1 MSLVFRRVGLHTKAP
16 FLNLFVLA
24 FCVVFAAPPAHGDS
38 AENHAPVLNAIGPRS
53 VSEGQTLS
61 LPLSAFDAD
70 NDSLV
75 FNATSLPE
83 GAVFQGEVFRW
94 TPQKDQEGSHRVTF
108 SVSDG
113 QMYASENVTITV
125 YSDDIEPPTV
135 SLTQPA
141 DAAIQVPINTVVA
154 LSFEDTGVGVDEASV
169 RITLNGQTVY
179 TGTTDCYVSH
189 LGNCYRSGSRTA
201 FRYVYQPADPFSFDQ
216 QVTVTAQASD
226 ASGNSLPV
234 QHFSF
239 TTAMR
244 SFGKNMRISGTT
256 GGADAARGAV
266 DSQGHVWTVW
276 HQGLPGQRTLMLS
289 RWDPALETV
298 SLVDAVPASGYDRCC
313 PVLAIDG
320 QDRMTLAWQE
330 KREGQWD
337 IYVSSS
343 SDSKVWSGAKR
354 ISDPEGNQRS
364 PALALDS
371 DGKVYLV
378 WVDDQHG
385 NDDIYLS
392 SSTYGFNTHT
402 NVRITSEQADQS
414 EPDLAVG
421 PQGRLYLS
429 WTDRRAGH
437 ADIYGT
443 HSDLRWAHVSLVA
456 HPAEQ
461 QAAALVVSP
470 RDGRVH
476 CVWTDNRQGHRDIYY
491 GTMAAF
497 SAEGFTG
504 IVVNDDARDTE
515 QSMPQLVLGQNPQG
529 GENVFVSW
537 VDGRYHEDSGDTDL
551 FYAEVRADSVSTNV
565 LVGDDGTNSQQSRP
579 DLLIDGYGQP
589 LLLWSD
595 TREDVSGIYGAGI
608 THVSS
613 TALYQGKVSAAAGG
627 RLGADPARIGD
638 EDDVSVDLPPGAYG
652 YDITY
657 TVAPIQNFPHFDSDC
672 VSGYEIGPSGLQ
684 FHHPVTVTVPY
695 QRGSVSGPPVPYW
708 YDEQTGSLRQTGISE
723 VVYWHVSKELGVL
736 QFKTTH
742 LTSYYVLDHEGGQT
756 SVGAAGGGCALA
768 PASGTFSELL
778 VPAWVMGLILSWTRW
793 IDRARGRSIDP

>member
-1 MSLVFRRVGLHTKAP
+1 MSLVFKRAGLHSNAP
-16 FLNLFVLA
+16 LLSLFIIIVCA
-24 FCVVFAAPPAHGDS
+24 FSAAKPAHGDS
-38 AENHAPVLNAIGPRS
+38 AENHAPVLDAIGPRS
-53 VSEGQTLS
+53 VSESQTLS
-61 LPLSAFDAD
+61 LSVSALDVD

-83 GAVFQGEVFRW
+83 GAVFQGGRFRW

-113 QMYASENVTITV
+113 QMYDSENVMITV
-125 YSDDIEPPTV
+125 YTDDIEPPVV

-141 DAAIQVPINTVVA
+141 DAAIQVPINTLVA
-154 LSFEDTGVGVDEASV
+154 LGFEDTGVGVDEASI
-169 RITLNGQTVY
+169 RITLNGHTVY
-179 TGTTDCYVSH
+179 TGTTDSYMSH
-189 LGNCYRSGSRTA
+189 LGNCYRSGSRMA
-201 FRYVYQPADPFSFDQ
+201 YRYVYQPADPFSFDQ

-226 ASGNSLPV
+226 MSGNSLPL
-234 QHFSF
+234 QRFSF

-244 SFGKNMRISGTT
+244 SFGKNIRISGSAEGT
-256 GGADAARGAV
+256 AAARGAV
-266 DSQGHVWTVW
+266 DSQGRIWSVW
-276 HQGLPGQRTLMLS
+276 HQGLPGQRKVMMS
-289 RWDPALETV
+289 CWDPALETV
-298 SLVDAVPASGYDRCC
+298 NLVDALASTGYDRCC
-313 PVLAIDG
+313 PVLVIDEQG
-320 QDRMTLAWQE
+320 MTLAWQE

-343 SDSKVWSGAKR
+343 SDGQVWSGALR
-354 ISDPEGNQRS
+354 VSNPDGNQTS
-364 PALALDS
+364 PTLALDS

-385 NDDIYLS
+385 NADIYLS
-392 SSTYGFNTHT
+392 SSVNGFVNQATT
-402 NVRITSEQADQS
+402 RITYEEADQS

-429 WTDRRAGH
+429 WTDRRKGD

-443 HSDLRWAHVSLVA
+443 HSDLRWAHVSLVS

-461 QAAALVVSP
+461 REAALVVSP

-491 GTMAAF
+491 GSMAAF
-497 SAEGFTG
+497 SANGLTG
-504 IVVNDDARDTE
+504 IIVNDDGGDAE
-515 QSMPQLVLGQNPQG
+515 QSTPQLALGQDPRG

-537 VDGRYHEDSGDTDL
+537 VDDRYREDSGDADI

-565 LVGDDGTNSQQSRP
+565 LVGDDGTNSQQSQP

-589 LLLWSD
+589 VLLWSD
-595 TREDVSGIYGAGI
+595 TREEVSGIYGAGI
-608 THVSS
+608 THGSS

-627 RLGADPARIGD
+627 RLGTDPGRIGD

-657 TVAPIQNFPHFDSDC
+657 TVAPIQNFPYFDSDC

-695 QRGSVSGPPVPYW
+695 QRRSVSGPPVPYW
-708 YDEQTGSLRQTGISE
+708 YDEQTGGLSQTGISE
-723 VVYWHVSKELGVL
+723 VVYWHVSNELGVL

-742 LTSYYVLDHEGGQT
+742 LTSYYVLDSEGGQT
-756 SVGAAGGGCALA
+756 SSGAAGGGCVLV
-768 PASGTFSELL
+768 PASGRFSDFL
-778 VPAWVMGLILSWTRW
+778 VPAWVMVLILAWIRW
-793 IDRARGRSIDP
+793 HDCERGRSIAP